1 MTSNTEVTTGNPLL
15 DLAIR
20 LASVV
25 SLLGIAAI
33 FYQEVATT
41 SATSPWPLFFALASV
56 ALLAISALV
65 QKFRIQRA
73 EAV

>member
-1 MTSNTEVTTGNPLL
+1 MTNNTEMTTGNPLL

-33 FYQEVATT
+33 FYQEFASTR
-41 SATSPWPLFFALASV
+41 ATSPWPLFFALASV

>member
-1 MTSNTEVTTGNPLL
+1 MTNAIEVSTGNPLL

-20 LASVV
+20 LASVL
-25 SLLGIAAI
+25 SLLGVGAI
-33 FYQEVATT
+33 FYMEFA
-41 SATSPWPLFFALASV
+41 SHRATSPWPLFFAMAAV

-65 QKFRIQRA
+65 QKFRIQRT

>member
-1 MTSNTEVTTGNPLL
+1 MTNAIEISTDNPLL

-25 SLLGIAAI
+25 SLLGIGVI
-33 FYQEVATT
+33 FYMEFAAQR
-41 SATSPWPLFFALASV
+41 ATSPWPLFFAMAAV

-65 QKFRIQRA
+65 QKFRIQRT